1 MKKIT
6 FLFLILFLMTSLNL
20 NITKAYVLTT
30 NSYEN
35 YLEEIN
41 NTKTSVENYHTIYN
55 TKTIEIDAIVS
66 NTDVNEYENNFTTT
80 YNEIVNNKRQIV
92 LSLKSQEQKVKDL
105 QLWILTKYQNNKITK
120 NDYGLIK
127 TKLDLLE
134 QKINSSILDLW
145 SVDVFVWLNQ
155 LLVESL
161 NLKINYFLSIKTVIN
176 ENKTKYEELQNELN
190 LAIGNYKSNRRPEF
204 LQLVL
209 NKIDEIRVQK
219 QSDLVFSNNVR
230 TTKIEIEW
238 IKNNLDWIYNNLL
251 NFKNE
256 LATLSNIEIMNSA
269 IENEIINDIL
279 LKKNKKSQID
289 AMYSSLKNNNLNWN
303 RSILSNIIY
312 ENHIDH
318 IKELWNS
325 IDSYNLMKID
335 LKIPTNWYLTSLWN
349 KTLEEERQLLYKTIF
364 NDIKT
369 NDILDEWILLESNPT
384 TDKVNKLFFNKPIKN
399 LLSFEK
405 KFTINTSSNNVVKLT
420 LTYNDKND
428 ISRTKILNSKLNAN
442 DFNFKNSSWDYINSS
457 NTDKLLDWLL
467 LEQWMYYFDLKLKA
481 RDNKTNL
488 SEISTSLNKDLIISV
503 LNDAKEIVYS
513 TTIQDFKDFNWL
525 EIENK
530 GWLNVSYIE
539 AWDIFNIN
547 YSNFSKTIKNQIYIN
562 NYSFSF
568 AGYAWEEYSALQ
580 NDIKTNYLNKEE
592 NQLKI
597 NWRVVWQKIKKIQT
611 KINKEDTTKT
621 ITYTIL
627 NGLHWDKNKKIVRP
641 KYQEYKIEKNVIV
654 APLLKKYFD
663 NTKKISFKE
672 KANNFR
678 SILINWDKIKKIDRL
693 NDMSWKV
700 IVEEYRYFD
709 STQNQNDEIGDTTWK
724 VLVFFRVVE
733 TIKEWNPLRWV
744 DRIENIYYK
753 IWLDSDYWKVLSTKN
768 TDKLIPLDWLL
779 EDINKPEIIT
789 WDPIMGYKIFT
800 IYKLNFDKSQ
810 FDNWDIKN
818 AIRYTMIYK
827 DDKFNYKKVT
837 FNWTEIK
844 AKWAWLTFL
853 DTRHE

>member
-1 MKKIT
+1 MLMI
-6 FLFLILFLMTSLNL
+6 FLMTSLNL
-20 NITKAYVLTT
+20 NISNAYVLTT
-30 NSYEN
+30 NSYES
-35 YLEEIN
+35 YLDEIN
-41 NTKTSVENYHTIYN
+41 STKTSVENYYTIYN
-55 TKTIEIDAIVS
+55 TKTIEINTIVS
-66 NTDVNEYENNFTTT
+66 STDINEYENNFTTT
-80 YNEIVNNKRQIV
+80 YNEIVNDKNQIV

-105 QLWILTKYQNNKITK
+105 KLDILTKYQNNQITR

-145 SVDVFVWLNQ
+145 NVDRFVWLNQ
-155 LLVESL
+155 SLIESL
-161 NLKINYFLSIKTVIN
+161 NFKITYFSNIKTTIN
-176 ENKTKYEELQNELN
+176 ENKTKYEELKSELN
-190 LAIGNYKSNRRPEF
+190 IAIDNYKLNKNTST
-204 LQLVL
+204 LKLVL
-209 NKIDEIRVQK
+209 DKIDEIRVQK
-219 QSDLVFSNNVR
+219 QSDLIFSNNIR

-238 IKNNLDWIYNNLL
+238 IKNNLDWIYNNIS

-256 LATLSNIEIMNSA
+256 LASLSNIEIINST
-269 IENEIINDIL
+269 IENEINNEIL
-279 LKKNKKSQID
+279 LKENEKTQID
-289 AMYSSLKNNNLNWN
+289 TMYSSLQNNSLNWN
-303 RSILSNIIY
+303 RLILNDIIY
-312 ENHIDH
+312 ENHIDY
-318 IKELWNS
+318 IKDLWNS
-325 IDSYNLMKID
+325 IGTYNLMKID
-335 LKIPTNWYLTSLWN
+335 LKIPTNWYLTSIWN
-349 KTLEEERQLLYKTIF
+349 QTLEEERQLLYKSIF

-369 NDILDEWILLESNPT
+369 NDILDEWILLVANPT
-384 TDKVNKLFFNKPIKN
+384 ADKVNKLVFNKPIKN

-405 KFTINTSSNNVVKLT
+405 KFTISTSSNNVVKLT

-428 ISRTKILNSKLNAN
+428 IARTKILNSTLNAN

-457 NTDKLLDWLL
+457 NTDKPLDWLL
-467 LEQWMYYFDLKLKA
+467 LEPWMYYFDFKLKA

-488 SEISTSLNKDLIISV
+488 AEISTSLSKDLIISV
-503 LNDAKEIVYS
+503 LNDTKEIVYS

-539 AWDIFNIN
+539 TWDIFNIN

-568 AGYAWEEYSALQ
+568 AGYAWTEYNLLQ
-580 NDIKTNYLNKEE
+580 DDINTNYLNKEE

-597 NWRVVWQKIKKIQT
+597 NWRVIWEKIKKIQIKT
-611 KINKEDTTKT
+611 NKEDTTKT

-627 NGLHWDKNKKIVRP
+627 NDLHWDKNKKIVIP
-641 KYQEYKIEKNVIV
+641 KYQEYKIEKNVII

-663 NTKKISFKE
+663 NTKDISFNE
-672 KANNFR
+672 KANKFR
-678 SILINWDKIKKIDRL
+678 SILINWDKIQKIDRL
-693 NDMSWKV
+693 NDMSWKT
-700 IVEEYRYFD
+700 IIEEYRYFD

-724 VLVFFRVVE
+724 VLVFFRIVE
-733 TIKEWNPLRWV
+733 IVKEWDSLRWV

-768 TDKLIPLDWLL
+768 TDKLIPLDGTL

-789 WDPIMGYKIFT
+789 WDPIMWYKIFT
-800 IYKLNFDKSQ
+800 IYKLYFDKSQ

-827 DDKFNYKKVT
+827 DDKFNYKNVT
-837 FNWTEIK
+837 FNWIEIK
-844 AKWAWLTFL
+844 DKWVWLTFL
-853 DTRHE
+853 DTSHE